1 MDMTQLA
8 EDLQRFVNVAL
19 EWAQS
24 PQFYAQL
31 GLVAVAIIVAWTIA
45 GFIKSRVSPERA
57 GGETGSSSHVK
68 RQLHQVRALIFP
80 LLLILTLRMASDFS
94 DMWLYQSGLVRTA
107 RGIAVVYLLY
117 SLIARFVSNELLK
130 SVFKWIVIPVAIL
143 HVIGW
148 LDDVTGYLDSIY
160 FEVGAIRVSAYAVA
174 RFIVFGAILF
184 WLGRISNMAGQQ
196 IIRRQEELDAGA
208 REVAAKLFQ
217 ILVVIVVAV
226 VLLQLLA
233 IDLTALA
240 VFGGAVGI
248 GIGFGLQAIASNFI
262 SGLIILLDRSVT
274 VGDHI
279 ELEDGVSGVIREMNM
294 RSTLLETFDG
304 KDIMV
309 PNSQFISSR
318 FANWTHQHRKQRYS
332 LDFQVAYGTDIPA
345 MIELVRNVV
354 KSHPQVLD
362 GPELPIEE
370 RADAE
375 IKRFADSGIEIL
387 VEFWMEGIDDGK
399 NRVGADLLLM
409 IWSAFRENGIQFP
422 FPQREVRL
430 VGQADKS

>member
-1 MDMTQLA
+1 MDLSQLA
-8 EDLQRFVNVAL
+8 AEFQRALDVAL
-19 EWAQS
+19 AWAGS
-24 PQFYAQL
+24 PQFYAQA
-31 GLVAVAIIVAWTIA
+31 GIVAVAIIIAWAVA
-45 GFIKSRVSPERA
+45 GFIRSRVAPHDGRADDSPLR
-57 GGETGSSSHVK
+57 
-68 RQLHQVRALIFP
+68 RQLHQARVLIFP
-80 LLLILTLRMASDFS
+80 LLLILVLRMASDFS
-94 DMWLYQSGLVRTA
+94 RMSLGQSGLVRTA
-107 RGIAVVYLLY
+107 QGIAVVFLLY
-117 SLIARFVSNELLK
+117 TLISRFVANNLLR

-148 LDDVTGYLDSIY
+148 LDDVTTYLDSIN
-160 FEVGAIRVSAYAVA
+160 FEVGKLRISAFGVI
-174 RFIVFGAILF
+174 RFIVFGSILF
-184 WLGRISNMAGQQ
+184 WLGRISNIAGQQ
-196 IIRRQEELDAGA
+196 IIRRQEELDIGA

-217 ILVVIVVAV
+217 ITIFVIIAV
-226 VLLQLLA
+226 VLLQLMA

-274 VGDHI
+274 VGDYV

-309 PNSQFISSR
+309 PNSMFISER
-318 FANWTHQHRKQRYS
+318 FANWTHKHRKQRYAFT
-332 LDFQVAYGTDIPA
+332 FQVAYDTDIPA
-345 MIELVRNVV
+345 AIEIVRKVV
-354 KSHPQVLD
+354 RSHPQVLE
-362 GPELPIEE
+362 GPDLPIEE

-375 IKRFADSGIEIL
+375 IQKFADSGIEIL

-399 NRVGADLLLM
+399 NRVGADLLMM
-409 IWSAFRENGIQFP
+409 IWEAFRENGIRFP

-430 VGQADKS
+430 LEAPK

>member
-1 MDMTQLA
+1 MDMTQFA
-8 EDLQRFVNVAL
+8 EDLRRFVDVAL
-19 EWAQS
+19 EWARS
-24 PQFYAQL
+24 PQFYAQA
-31 GLVAVAIIVAWTIA
+31 GLVAVAIILAWLAA
-45 GFIKSRVSPERA
+45 GLIRSRVAPERHD
-57 GGETGSSSHVK
+57 GVTGGSSALK
-68 RQLHQVRALIFP
+68 RQLHQVRALLFP
-80 LLLILTLRMASDFS
+80 LLLILALRMAGDFS
-94 DMWLYQSGLVRTA
+94 DMWLQQNGLVRTA
-107 RGIAVVYLLY
+107 RGIAVVYFLY
-117 SLIARFVSNELLK
+117 SLIARFVSNRLLR
-130 SVFKWIVIPVAIL
+130 SVFKWLVIPVAIL

-148 LDDVTGYLDSIY
+148 LDNVTGYLDSIN
-160 FEVGAIRVSAYAVA
+160 FEVGSLRISAYGVI
-174 RFIVFGAILF
+174 RFIVFGSILF
-184 WLGRISNMAGQQ
+184 WLGRISNLAGQQ
-196 IIRRQEELDAGA
+196 IIRRQEEFDVGA

-217 ILVVIVVAV
+217 IAVFVVIAV
-226 VLLQLLA
+226 VLLQLMA

-274 VGDHI
+274 VGDYV
-279 ELEDGVSGVIREMNM
+279 ELQDGVSGRIRQMNM
-294 RSTLLETFDG
+294 RSTLLETADG

-309 PNSQFISSR
+309 PNSLFISER
-318 FANWTHQHRKQRYS
+318 FANWTHQHQKQRYA

-345 MIELVRNVV
+345 MLDLVRNVV

-362 GPELPIEE
+362 SPDLPIEE

-409 IWSAFRENGIQFP
+409 IWTAFRENGIQIP

-430 VGQADKS
+430 VDQRK